1 MKDLNNTTKKILFG
15 TVGAAGLFLASSASV
30 NADTAHH
37 VVKND
42 TVWDLSQKYGVS
54 IQSIEQL
61 NKINTDTHLIRE
73 GQTLTIPTTGK
84 TAAKTATKTSQV
96 TVKAGDTLWALAQK
110 YGTTVEKLRQLN
122 GLASDAYLIHVGDVI
137 KVDGQV
143 TTTTT
148 TNAQAT
154 STVSSEANQTSQA
167 ASTASSEANQTSQ
180 AASTASSEA
189 NQTSQAAA
197 TASSEASQTS
207 QAAATASSEASQTS
221 QATSTA
227 SSEASQA
234 ASTSQAATPYVAA
247 NHVTYTVQAGDSLY
261 TIAQKYGVTVDSLRQ
276 ANTLGATLQV
286 GQSLTVNDPTKNPQA
301 SVATSQAEQTPAQTT
316 TTSQATQATQTT
328 QAATT
333 TNQVA
338 QTTSQPAAQT
348 QTSQASQTTQASQQT
363 QASQAQVATPSSYS
377 VSALLSYAQTFTG
390 VPYVLGGTTPAGFDC
405 SGFTQYVFNHFGKN
419 IGRTTYQQ
427 QYAGTKLAVSSA
439 QPGDLL
445 FWGAYGSAY
454 HVGIY
459 LGGSSY
465 IAAPEPGE
473 SVSVKSFTYYQPS
486 FAVHVN

>member
-30 NADTAHH
+30 NADTTHH
-37 VVKND
+37 VAKND

-122 GLASDAYLIHVGDVI
+122 GLASDAYLIHVGDVV

-167 ASTASSEANQTSQ
+167 AATASSEAN
-180 AASTASSEA
+180 
-189 NQTSQAAA
+189 
-197 TASSEASQTS
+197 QTS

-301 SVATSQAEQTPAQTT
+301 SVAASQAEQTSAQTT

-338 QTTSQPAAQT
+338 QTTSQTTSQPAAQT
-348 QTSQASQTTQASQQT
+348 QTSQASQTTQTSQQT

>member
-1 MKDLNNTTKKILFG
+1 MNNTTKKILFG

-30 NADTAHH
+30 NADTTHH

-122 GLASDAYLIHVGDVI
+122 GLASDAYLIHVGDVV

-167 ASTASSEANQTSQ
+167 TPATSSEANQTGQ
-180 AASTASSEA
+180 AAS
-189 NQTSQAAA
+189 
-197 TASSEASQTS
+197 
-207 QAAATASSEASQTS
+207 TASSEASQTS

-301 SVATSQAEQTPAQTT
+301 SVAASQAEQTPAQTT

-338 QTTSQPAAQT
+338 QTTSQTTSQPAAQT
-348 QTSQASQTTQASQQT
+348 QTSQASQTTQTSQQT

>member
-30 NADTAHH
+30 NADTTHH

-143 TTTTT
+143 TATTT

-154 STVSSEANQTSQA
+154 STVSSEASQTSQA
-167 ASTASSEANQTSQ
+167 ASTASSEASQTDQ
-180 AASTASSEA
+180 AAS
-189 NQTSQAAA
+189 
-197 TASSEASQTS
+197 
-207 QAAATASSEASQTS
+207 TASSEASQTS

-301 SVATSQAEQTPAQTT
+301 SVAASQAEQTPAQTT

-338 QTTSQPAAQT
+338 QTTSQTTSQPAAQT
-348 QTSQASQTTQASQQT
+348 QTSQASQTTQTSQQT

>member
-154 STVSSEANQTSQA
+154 STV
-167 ASTASSEANQTSQ
+167 SSEANQTSQ

>member
-30 NADTAHH
+30 NADTTHH

-122 GLASDAYLIHVGDVI
+122 SLASDAYLIHVGDVI

-143 TTTTT
+143 TATTT

-167 ASTASSEANQTSQ
+167 AATASSEANQTSQ
-180 AASTASSEA
+180 AAS
-189 NQTSQAAA
+189 
-197 TASSEASQTS
+197 
-207 QAAATASSEASQTS
+207 TASSEASQTS

>member
-30 NADTAHH
+30 NADTTHH

-122 GLASDAYLIHVGDVI
+122 GLASDAYLIHVGDVV

-167 ASTASSEANQTSQ
+167 TPATSSEANQTGQ
-180 AASTASSEA
+180 AAS
-189 NQTSQAAA
+189 
-197 TASSEASQTS
+197 
-207 QAAATASSEASQTS
+207 TASSEASQTS

-301 SVATSQAEQTPAQTT
+301 SVAASQAEQTPAQTT

-328 QAATT
+328 QAVTT

-338 QTTSQPAAQT
+338 QTTSQTTSQPAAQT
-348 QTSQASQTTQASQQT
+348 QTSQASQTTQTSQQT

>member
-30 NADTAHH
+30 NADTTHH

-143 TTTTT
+143 TATTT

-154 STVSSEANQTSQA
+154 STVSSEASQTSQA
-167 ASTASSEANQTSQ
+167 ASTASSEASQTSQ

-189 NQTSQAAA
+189 SQTDQAA
-197 TASSEASQTS
+197 S
-207 QAAATASSEASQTS
+207 TASSEASQTS

-338 QTTSQPAAQT
+338 QTTSQTTSQPAAQT
-348 QTSQASQTTQASQQT
+348 QTSQASQTTQTSQQT

>member
-1 MKDLNNTTKKILFG
+1 MNNTTKKILFG

-30 NADTAHH
+30 NADTTHH

-143 TTTTT
+143 TATTT

-167 ASTASSEANQTSQ
+167 AATASSEANQTSQ

-189 NQTSQAAA
+189 
-197 TASSEASQTS
+197 SQTS
-207 QAAATASSEASQTS
+207 QAASTASSEASQTS
-221 QATSTA
+221 QATSTT

-348 QTSQASQTTQASQQT
+348 QTSQASQQT

>member
-30 NADTAHH
+30 NADTTHH

-189 NQTSQAAA
+189 
-197 TASSEASQTS
+197 
-207 QAAATASSEASQTS
+207 SQTS

-301 SVATSQAEQTPAQTT
+301 SVAASQAEQTPAQTT

-338 QTTSQPAAQT
+338 QTTSQTTSQPAAQT
-348 QTSQASQTTQASQQT
+348 QTSQTTQTSQQT

>member
-1 MKDLNNTTKKILFG
+1 MNNTTKKILFG

-30 NADTAHH
+30 NADTTHH

-167 ASTASSEANQTSQ
+167 TSTASSEANQTGQ
-180 AASTASSEA
+180 AAS
-189 NQTSQAAA
+189 
-197 TASSEASQTS
+197 
-207 QAAATASSEASQTS
+207 TASSEASQTS

-301 SVATSQAEQTPAQTT
+301 SVAASQAEQTPAQTT

-338 QTTSQPAAQT
+338 QTTSQTTSQPAAQT
-348 QTSQASQTTQASQQT
+348 QTSQASQTTQTSQQT

>member
-30 NADTAHH
+30 NADTTHH

-189 NQTSQAAA
+189 
-197 TASSEASQTS
+197 
-207 QAAATASSEASQTS
+207 SQTS

-301 SVATSQAEQTPAQTT
+301 SVAASQAEQTPAQTT

-338 QTTSQPAAQT
+338 QTTSQTTSQPAAQT
-348 QTSQASQTTQASQQT
+348 QTSQASQTTQTSQQT

>member
-1 MKDLNNTTKKILFG
+1 MNNTTKKILFG

-30 NADTAHH
+30 NADTTHH

-154 STVSSEANQTSQA
+154 STVSSEAS
-167 ASTASSEANQTSQ
+167 
-180 AASTASSEA
+180 
-189 NQTSQAAA
+189 QTSQAAA
-197 TASSEASQTS
+197 TASSEANQTS

-301 SVATSQAEQTPAQTT
+301 SVAASQAEQTPAQTT

-338 QTTSQPAAQT
+338 QTTSQTTSQPAAQT
-348 QTSQASQTTQASQQT
+348 QTSQASQQT

>member
-1 MKDLNNTTKKILFG
+1 MNNTTKKILFG

-30 NADTAHH
+30 NADTTHH

-167 ASTASSEANQTSQ
+167 AATASSEAN
-180 AASTASSEA
+180 
-189 NQTSQAAA
+189 
-197 TASSEASQTS
+197 QTS

-301 SVATSQAEQTPAQTT
+301 SVAASQAEQTPAQTT

-338 QTTSQPAAQT
+338 QTTSQTTSQPAAQT
-348 QTSQASQTTQASQQT
+348 QTSQASQTTQTSQQT

>member
-1 MKDLNNTTKKILFG
+1 MNNTTKKILFG

-30 NADTAHH
+30 NADTTHH

-154 STVSSEANQTSQA
+154 STVSSEA
-167 ASTASSEANQTSQ
+167 
-180 AASTASSEA
+180 
-189 NQTSQAAA
+189 
-197 TASSEASQTS
+197 SQTS
-207 QAAATASSEASQTS
+207 QAAATASSEANQTGQVAATASSEASQTS
-221 QATSTA
+221 QTTSTA

-301 SVATSQAEQTPAQTT
+301 SVAASQAEQTPAQTT
-316 TTSQATQATQTT
+316 ITSQATQATQTT

-338 QTTSQPAAQT
+338 QTTSQTTSQPAAQT
-348 QTSQASQTTQASQQT
+348 QTSQASQTTQTSQQT

>member
-1 MKDLNNTTKKILFG
+1 MNNTTKKILFG

-167 ASTASSEANQTSQ
+167 VSTV
-180 AASTASSEA
+180 
-189 NQTSQAAA
+189 
-197 TASSEASQTS
+197 SSEASQTN
-207 QAAATASSEASQTS
+207 QAASTASSEASQTS

-348 QTSQASQTTQASQQT
+348 QTSQASQTTQTSQQT

>member
-30 NADTAHH
+30 NADTTHH

-143 TTTTT
+143 TATTT

-180 AASTASSEA
+180 AAS
-189 NQTSQAAA
+189 

-301 SVATSQAEQTPAQTT
+301 SVAASQAEQTPAQTT

-338 QTTSQPAAQT
+338 QTTSQTTSQPAAQT
-348 QTSQASQTTQASQQT
+348 QTSQASQTTQTSQQT

>member
-30 NADTAHH
+30 NADTTHH

-143 TTTTT
+143 TATTT

-154 STVSSEANQTSQA
+154 STVSSEASQTSQA
-167 ASTASSEANQTSQ
+167 ASTASSEASQTGQ
-180 AASTASSEA
+180 AAST
-189 NQTSQAAA
+189 T
-197 TASSEASQTS
+197 
-207 QAAATASSEASQTS
+207 SSEASQTS

-328 QAATT
+328 QAVAT

-338 QTTSQPAAQT
+338 QTTSQTTSQPAAQT
-348 QTSQASQTTQASQQT
+348 QTSQASQTTQTSQQT

>member
-30 NADTAHH
+30 NADTTHH

-143 TTTTT
+143 TATTT

-154 STVSSEANQTSQA
+154 STVSSEAS
-167 ASTASSEANQTSQ
+167 
-180 AASTASSEA
+180 
-189 NQTSQAAA
+189 QTSQAAA
-197 TASSEASQTS
+197 TASSEANQTS

-301 SVATSQAEQTPAQTT
+301 SVAASQAEQTPAQTT

-338 QTTSQPAAQT
+338 QTTSQTTSQPAAQT
-348 QTSQASQTTQASQQT
+348 QTSQASQTTQTSQQT

>member
-30 NADTAHH
+30 NADTTHH

-167 ASTASSEANQTSQ
+167 TSTASSEANQTSQ
-180 AASTASSEA
+180 AAS
-189 NQTSQAAA
+189 
-197 TASSEASQTS
+197 
-207 QAAATASSEASQTS
+207 TASSEASQTS

-301 SVATSQAEQTPAQTT
+301 SVAASQAEQTPAQTT

-338 QTTSQPAAQT
+338 QTTSQTTSQPAAQT
-348 QTSQASQTTQASQQT
+348 QTTQTSQQT

>member
-30 NADTAHH
+30 NADTTHH

-122 GLASDAYLIHVGDVI
+122 GLASDAYLIHVGDVV

-167 ASTASSEANQTSQ
+167 TPATSSEANQTGQ
-180 AASTASSEA
+180 AAS
-189 NQTSQAAA
+189 
-197 TASSEASQTS
+197 
-207 QAAATASSEASQTS
+207 TASSEASQTS

-301 SVATSQAEQTPAQTT
+301 SVAASQAEQTPAQTT

-328 QAATT
+328 QTATT

-338 QTTSQPAAQT
+338 QTTSQTTSQPAAQT
-348 QTSQASQTTQASQQT
+348 QTSQASQTTQTSQQT

>member
-1 MKDLNNTTKKILFG
+1 MNNTTKKILFG

-30 NADTAHH
+30 NADTTHH

-154 STVSSEANQTSQA
+154 STVSSEAS
-167 ASTASSEANQTSQ
+167 
-180 AASTASSEA
+180 
-189 NQTSQAAA
+189 QTSQAAA
-197 TASSEASQTS
+197 TASSEANQTS

-301 SVATSQAEQTPAQTT
+301 SVAASQAEQTPAQTT
-316 TTSQATQATQTT
+316 TTSQASQATQTT

-338 QTTSQPAAQT
+338 QTTSQTTSQPAAQT
-348 QTSQASQTTQASQQT
+348 QTSQASQTTQTSQQT

>member
-1 MKDLNNTTKKILFG
+1 MNNTTKKILFG

-30 NADTAHH
+30 NADTTHH

-167 ASTASSEANQTSQ
+167 ASTASSEA
-180 AASTASSEA
+180 
-189 NQTSQAAA
+189 
-197 TASSEASQTS
+197 SQTS
-207 QAAATASSEASQTS
+207 QATSTASSEASQTS

-301 SVATSQAEQTPAQTT
+301 SVAASQAEQTPAQTT

-338 QTTSQPAAQT
+338 QTTSQTTSQPAAQT
-348 QTSQASQTTQASQQT
+348 QTSQASQTTQTSQQT

>member
-1 MKDLNNTTKKILFG
+1 MNNTTKKILFG

-30 NADTAHH
+30 NADTTHH

-73 GQTLTIPTTGK
+73 GQTLTIPTTG
-84 TAAKTATKTSQV
+84 KTATKTSQV

-154 STVSSEANQTSQA
+154 STVSSEAS
-167 ASTASSEANQTSQ
+167 
-180 AASTASSEA
+180 
-189 NQTSQAAA
+189 QTSQAAA
-197 TASSEASQTS
+197 TASSEANQTS

-338 QTTSQPAAQT
+338 QTTSQTTSQPAAQT
-348 QTSQASQTTQASQQT
+348 QTSQASQTTQTSQQT

>member
-30 NADTAHH
+30 NADTTHH

-207 QAAATASSEASQTS
+207 QA
-221 QATSTA
+221 TSTA

-301 SVATSQAEQTPAQTT
+301 SVAASQAEQTPAQTT

-338 QTTSQPAAQT
+338 QTTSQTTSQPAAQT
-348 QTSQASQTTQASQQT
+348 QTSQASQTTQTSQQT

>member
-1 MKDLNNTTKKILFG
+1 MNNTTKKILFG

-30 NADTAHH
+30 NADTTHH

-167 ASTASSEANQTSQ
+167 AATASSEANQTSQ

-189 NQTSQAAA
+189 N
-197 TASSEASQTS
+197 QTS

-301 SVATSQAEQTPAQTT
+301 SVAASQAEQTPAQTT

-338 QTTSQPAAQT
+338 QTTSQTTSQPAAQT
-348 QTSQASQTTQASQQT
+348 QTSQASQTTQTSQQT

>member
-30 NADTAHH
+30 NADTTHH

-154 STVSSEANQTSQA
+154 ATVSSEASQTSQA
-167 ASTASSEANQTSQ
+167 AATASSEANQTSQ
-180 AASTASSEA
+180 AAS
-189 NQTSQAAA
+189 
-197 TASSEASQTS
+197 
-207 QAAATASSEASQTS
+207 TASSEASQTS

-301 SVATSQAEQTPAQTT
+301 SVAASQAEQTPAQTT

-338 QTTSQPAAQT
+338 QTTSQTTSQPAVQT
-348 QTSQASQTTQASQQT
+348 QTSQASQTTQTSQQT

>member
-1 MKDLNNTTKKILFG
+1 MNNTTKKILFG

-30 NADTAHH
+30 NADTTHH

-167 ASTASSEANQTSQ
+167 AATVSSEAN
-180 AASTASSEA
+180 
-189 NQTSQAAA
+189 
-197 TASSEASQTS
+197 QTS

-301 SVATSQAEQTPAQTT
+301 SVAASQAEQTPAQTT

-338 QTTSQPAAQT
+338 QTTSQTTSQPAAQT
-348 QTSQASQTTQASQQT
+348 QTSQASQTTQTSQQT

>member
-30 NADTAHH
+30 NADTTHH

-73 GQTLTIPTTGK
+73 GQTLTIPTTG
-84 TAAKTATKTSQV
+84 KTATKTSQV

-154 STVSSEANQTSQA
+154 STVSSEAS
-167 ASTASSEANQTSQ
+167 
-180 AASTASSEA
+180 
-189 NQTSQAAA
+189 QTSQAAA
-197 TASSEASQTS
+197 TASSEANQTS

-338 QTTSQPAAQT
+338 QTTSQTTSQPAAQT
-348 QTSQASQTTQASQQT
+348 QTSQASQTTQTSQQT

>member
-30 NADTAHH
+30 NADTTHH

-154 STVSSEANQTSQA
+154 STVSSEAS
-167 ASTASSEANQTSQ
+167 
-180 AASTASSEA
+180 
-189 NQTSQAAA
+189 QTSQAAA
-197 TASSEASQTS
+197 TASSEANQTS

-301 SVATSQAEQTPAQTT
+301 SVAASQAEQTPAQTT

-338 QTTSQPAAQT
+338 QTTSQTTSQPAA
-348 QTSQASQTTQASQQT
+348 QTSQASQTTQTSQQT

>member
-1 MKDLNNTTKKILFG
+1 MNNTTKKILFG

-30 NADTAHH
+30 NADTTHH

-154 STVSSEANQTSQA
+154 STVSSEAS
-167 ASTASSEANQTSQ
+167 
-180 AASTASSEA
+180 
-189 NQTSQAAA
+189 QTSQAAA

-207 QAAATASSEASQTS
+207 QAASTASSEASQTS

-301 SVATSQAEQTPAQTT
+301 SVAASQAEQTPAQTT

-338 QTTSQPAAQT
+338 QTTSQTTSQPAAQT
-348 QTSQASQTTQASQQT
+348 QTSQASQTTQTSQQT

>member
-30 NADTAHH
+30 NADTTHH

-167 ASTASSEANQTSQ
+167 A
-180 AASTASSEA
+180 
-189 NQTSQAAA
+189 A
-197 TASSEASQTS
+197 TASSEASQTG
-207 QAAATASSEASQTS
+207 QAA
-221 QATSTA
+221 STA
-227 SSEASQA
+227 ISEASQA

-301 SVATSQAEQTPAQTT
+301 SVAASQAEQTPAQTT

-338 QTTSQPAAQT
+338 QTTSQTTSQPAAQT
-348 QTSQASQTTQASQQT
+348 QTSQTSQTTQTSQQTQASQT

>member
-30 NADTAHH
+30 NADTTHH
-37 VVKND
+37 VAKND

-143 TTTTT
+143 TATTT

-167 ASTASSEANQTSQ
+167 ASTASSEASQTSQ

-189 NQTSQAAA
+189 
-197 TASSEASQTS
+197 SQTS
-207 QAAATASSEASQTS
+207 QAASTASSEASQTS

-301 SVATSQAEQTPAQTT
+301 SVAASQAEQTPAQTT

-328 QAATT
+328 QAAAT

-348 QTSQASQTTQASQQT
+348 QTSQASQTTQTSQQT

>member
-1 MKDLNNTTKKILFG
+1 MNNTTKKILFG

-30 NADTAHH
+30 NADTTHH

-122 GLASDAYLIHVGDVI
+122 GLASDAYLIHVGDVV

-154 STVSSEANQTSQA
+154 STI
-167 ASTASSEANQTSQ
+167 
-180 AASTASSEA
+180 
-189 NQTSQAAA
+189 
-197 TASSEASQTS
+197 
-207 QAAATASSEASQTS
+207 SSEASQTS

-301 SVATSQAEQTPAQTT
+301 SVAASQAEQTPAQTT

-338 QTTSQPAAQT
+338 QTTSQTTSQPAAQT
-348 QTSQASQTTQASQQT
+348 QTSQASQTTQTSQQT

>member
-1 MKDLNNTTKKILFG
+1 MNNTTKKILFG

-30 NADTAHH
+30 NADTTHH

-180 AASTASSEA
+180 AA
-189 NQTSQAAA
+189 
-197 TASSEASQTS
+197 
-207 QAAATASSEASQTS
+207 ATASSEASQTS

-261 TIAQKYGVTVDSLRQ
+261 TISQKYGVTVDSLRQ

-301 SVATSQAEQTPAQTT
+301 SVAASQAEQTPAQTT

-338 QTTSQPAAQT
+338 QTTSQTTSQPAAQT
-348 QTSQASQTTQASQQT
+348 QTSQASQTTQTSQQT

>member
-30 NADTAHH
+30 NADTTHH

-122 GLASDAYLIHVGDVI
+122 GLASDAYLIHIGDVI

-154 STVSSEANQTSQA
+154 STVSSEAS
-167 ASTASSEANQTSQ
+167 
-180 AASTASSEA
+180 
-189 NQTSQAAA
+189 QTSQAAA
-197 TASSEASQTS
+197 TASSEANQTS

-301 SVATSQAEQTPAQTT
+301 SVAASQAEQTPVQTT

-333 TNQVA
+333 TNQVTQTTS

-348 QTSQASQTTQASQQT
+348 QTSQASQTTQTSQQT
-363 QASQAQVATPSSYS
+363 QASQAQVATPLSYS

>member
-30 NADTAHH
+30 NADTTHH

-154 STVSSEANQTSQA
+154 STVSSEASQTSQA

-180 AASTASSEA
+180 AAS
-189 NQTSQAAA
+189 
-197 TASSEASQTS
+197 
-207 QAAATASSEASQTS
+207 TASSEASQTS

-316 TTSQATQATQTT
+316 TTSQATQTT

-348 QTSQASQTTQASQQT
+348 QTTQASQT

>member
-1 MKDLNNTTKKILFG
+1 MNNTTKKILFG

-30 NADTAHH
+30 NADTTHH

-154 STVSSEANQTSQA
+154 ATVSSEASQTSQA
-167 ASTASSEANQTSQ
+167 AATASSEANQTSQ
-180 AASTASSEA
+180 AAS
-189 NQTSQAAA
+189 
-197 TASSEASQTS
+197 
-207 QAAATASSEASQTS
+207 TASSEASQTS

-301 SVATSQAEQTPAQTT
+301 SVAASQAEQTPAQTT

-338 QTTSQPAAQT
+338 QTTSQTTSQPAAQTQT
-348 QTSQASQTTQASQQT
+348 QTSQASQTTQTSQQT

>member
-1 MKDLNNTTKKILFG
+1 MNNTTKKILFG

-30 NADTAHH
+30 NADTTHH

-61 NKINTDTHLIRE
+61 NKINTNTHLIRE

-143 TTTTT
+143 TATAT

-154 STVSSEANQTSQA
+154 STVSSEASQTSQAAATASSEASQTSQA
-167 ASTASSEANQTSQ
+167 ASTASSEAN
-180 AASTASSEA
+180 
-189 NQTSQAAA
+189 
-197 TASSEASQTS
+197 QTS

-301 SVATSQAEQTPAQTT
+301 SVAASQAEQTPAQTT

-338 QTTSQPAAQT
+338 QTTSQTTSQPAAQT

>member
-30 NADTAHH
+30 NADTTHH

-167 ASTASSEANQTSQ
+167 AA
-180 AASTASSEA
+180 TASSEA

-197 TASSEASQTS
+197 TASSEANQTS

-227 SSEASQA
+227 SSEA
-234 ASTSQAATPYVAA
+234 SQAATPYVAA

-301 SVATSQAEQTPAQTT
+301 SVAASQAEQTPAQTT

-338 QTTSQPAAQT
+338 QTTSQTTSQPAAQT
-348 QTSQASQTTQASQQT
+348 QTSQASQTTQTSQQT

>member
-30 NADTAHH
+30 NADTTHH

-143 TTTTT
+143 TATTT

-154 STVSSEANQTSQA
+154 STVSSEASQTSQA
-167 ASTASSEANQTSQ
+167 ASTASSEASQTDQ
-180 AASTASSEA
+180 AAS
-189 NQTSQAAA
+189 
-197 TASSEASQTS
+197 
-207 QAAATASSEASQTS
+207 TASSEASQTS

-328 QAATT
+328 QAAAT

-348 QTSQASQTTQASQQT
+348 QTSQASQTTQTSQQT